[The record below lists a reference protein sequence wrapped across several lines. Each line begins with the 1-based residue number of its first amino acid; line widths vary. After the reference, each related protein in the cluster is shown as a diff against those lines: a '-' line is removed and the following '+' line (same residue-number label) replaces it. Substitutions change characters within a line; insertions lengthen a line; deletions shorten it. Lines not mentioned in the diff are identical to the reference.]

1 MTHLAEHAAVRA
13 GDALDGEQRAVR
25 VHIQVHAGGAGLV
38 HVLRGDL
45 TVGPELGEHLVGGHE
60 AALAVGDGHGVDVA
74 DRSLGQPR

>member
-1 MTHLAEHAAVRA
+1 MTHLAKHAAVRT

-25 VHIQVHAGGAGLV
+25 VHVQIHAGGAGLV
-38 HVLRGDL
+38 HVLRGNL
-45 TVGPELGEHLVGGHE
+45 AVGLELGEHLVGGHE